1 MNNADSPQA
10 GLPHRTVGRCPHIRV
25 PRDRSARVERCSSK
39 RSLAKG
45 SRWNE
50 QCCIKKLPWRNKLK
64 QHSCKFGAY
73 YISHACACVWAVRCA
88 KPWRATNSCELS
100 SWLVAHFARGVEPSC
115 WANGTAAF
123 GSWDG
128 ADVLCCAWH
137 VQWFRWTCLTVLL
150 CWNRFR
156 SYLPQLRPTDPLIIT
171 IASIFINR
179 HCLIAAWL
187 SSLCKLWIEVGMTK
201 QCKGTNLLRGIYLQY
216 MLWYAML

>member
-1 MNNADSPQA
+1 MCMNNADSPQA

-39 RSLAKG
+39 RSLAEG

-50 QCCIKKLPWRNKLK
+50 QCCIKKLRWRNKLK

-73 YISHACACVWAVRCA
+73 YISHACACVWTVRCA
-88 KPWRATNSCELS
+88 KPWRATNSCELN

-137 VQWFRWTCLTVLL
+137 VQWTCLT
-150 CWNRFR
+150 
-156 SYLPQLRPTDPLIIT
+156 DPE
-171 IASIFINR
+171 
-179 HCLIAAWL
+179 
-187 SSLCKLWIEVGMTK
+187 SLT
-201 QCKGTNLLRGIYLQY
+201 
-216 MLWYAML
+216 MLDQV